1 MRNFIGFTKGEK
13 FYRFYKGRERMIDS
27 RVCPARWLPLLCT
40 VTLLTFGPAHAQVP
54 VTGYVV
60 INPIDVCGSTGP
72 TSATGCAPF
81 NSAKT
86 SPSQAT
92 STTPIGF
99 VDSSTNINLTRAIWL
114 QAGIDVTFFPIVE
127 FDNAGYQ
134 SIGDVT
140 TTNNPL
146 YSCLFWNLSTNGNTS
161 ILQPPAGVTPC
172 VPASLPALKDS
183 HCNTRHCTLPLATTK
198 SNALNMFFVNTI
210 NNGALFG
217 FGWLNNN
224 GIAIGANV
232 FLSSPPRF
240 DTMAHELG
248 HNLALDH
255 CTYGA
260 GDVYGMLTSTCPAT
274 SPAVACAGSSLT
286 LSSPGGC
293 NVMDT
298 GTIRNVAASSG
309 CTAASTTNNNSPT
322 GGQLYNLYTGLYL
335 STPACAGTPPMN
347 PISDFLIPSTQA
359 SQAQLTGFIN
369 PVPNVNATAGG
380 GSGGAAPLAA
390 STSSSPNKSITITI
404 PNNGGGRE
412 TAGPTE
418 FVNNIVFAFAN
429 GISPAGKNAL
439 QSSSGQPVVIAA
451 FNVNGNNGQN
461 PNCAKQAGLAPPGV
475 HCYEV
480 QYQAGTFIPGTTSTL
495 VLNLTQNNQPLTD
508 PQAIVGSQ
516 FTPLLE
522 TDQPLGTPIAF
533 FATTGNFE
541 NTVNGVQA
549 STQFPDPTT
558 AAVVLNASG
567 GPADTNT
574 FTGTPNSVTGTISG
588 CTPQCNDSGCGCP
601 TPIGGD
607 NHGQD

>member
-1 MRNFIGFTKGEK
+1 LIDKKDEK
-13 FYRFYKGRERMIDS
+13 FYRFYKGRERMMDS

-40 VTLLTFGPAHAQVP
+40 VTLFAFGPAHAQVP

-72 TSATGCAPF
+72 TSGTGCAPF

-161 ILQPPAGVTPC
+161 ILQPPAGVTCPT
-172 VPASLPALKDS
+172 SLPALKDS
-183 HCNTRHCTLPLATTK
+183 KCTTKHCTLPLASSK

-210 NNGALFG
+210 NNGLLFG

-224 GIAIGANV
+224 GVAIGANV
-232 FLSSPPRF
+232 FSSSPPRF
-240 DTMAHELG
+240 DTMGHELG

-255 CTYGA
+255 CIYGA
-260 GDVYGMLTSTCPAT
+260 GATGSTLSSLCPAT
-274 SPAVACAGSSLT
+274 SPAVACAGSLGST
-286 LSSPGGC
+286 LPTPGGC
-293 NVMDT
+293 NVMDA

-309 CTAASTTNNNSPT
+309 CTTASLSDTTGAQT
-322 GGQLYNLYTGLYL
+322 GGQLYNLDTANYL
-335 STPACAGTPPMN
+335 STPACPQPAAAYPPV
-347 PISDFLIPSTQA
+347 SDFLIRSTQA
-359 SQAQLTGFIN
+359 SQAQLSGFIN
-369 PVPNVNATAGG
+369 PTSNVNATAGG
-380 GSGGAAPLAA
+380 GSTSTAAPLAL

-404 PNNGGGRE
+404 PNQGGGRP
-412 TAGPTE
+412 GE
-418 FVNNIVFAFAN
+418 FVSNIVFAFAN

-495 VLNLTQNNQPLTD
+495 ILNLTQNNQPLTD

-522 TDQPLGTPIAF
+522 TDQPLGMPIAF

-567 GPADTNT
+567 GPADTST
-574 FTGTPNSVTGTISG
+574 FTGTPNPITGVPAG
-588 CTPQCNDSGCGCP
+588 CTPDEAGIDP
-601 TPIGGD
+601 A
-607 NHGQD
+607 